1 MFFAS
6 WKTSTAQWR
15 MAPGSSRAAGDLAVY
30 SNANANQSTPGFV
43 DTSNVSSDSNN
54 FLYWYCVTL
63 MFVFL
68 NAQLTS
74 LVHFG
79 VGVLLMVLQVINV
92 SLQ

>member
-1 MFFAS
+1 MPNGEWLQAHRALLVTSLFIAIVGFF
-6 WKTSTAQWR
+6 TAFI
-15 MAPGSSRAAGDLAVY
+15 
-30 SNANANQSTPGFV
+30 ANANQSTPGFV

-74 LVHFG
+74 LENCHFG
-79 VGVLLMVLQVINV
+79 VGR
-92 SLQ
+92 